1 MPQNNGRIGKL
12 KDDLAR
18 AKEKAAEWQ
27 AKARDIE
34 RQIIEQE
41 NLEILRTVRSI
52 VASPEE
58 LPELL
63 ERIRAAGLLDPPAA
77 PKEDPPDGGGEEGQQ
92 WRESM

>member
-1 MPQNNGRIGKL
+1 MPQNNGKIGKL
-12 KDDLAR
+12 KDDLVR

-34 RQIIEQE
+34 RQITEQE

-63 ERIRAAGLLDPPAA
+63 ERIRAAGLLEPPAA
-77 PKEDPPDGGGEEGQQ
+77 PKEDPPDGGGEEEQQ

>member
-1 MPQNNGRIGKL
+1 MPQTNSRIGKL
-12 KDDLAR
+12 RDDLAR

-34 RQIIEQE
+34 RQITEQE

-63 ERIRAAGLLDPPAA
+63 ARIRAAGDIPAEEN
-77 PKEDPPDGGGEEGQQ
+77 PTDGGGKEEQQ
-92 WRESM
+92 WQQST